1 MPIGEA
7 GQEQFRRAITTMRN
21 LHIAA
26 ALSPLFT
33 MRAELLAN
41 DELSD
46 RGGFDNPT
54 RDHLMQHLV
63 HCDRWR
69 RRVTHNPDNAPLG
82 DKIEKAIDPNATIV
96 PGDNPF
102 GGDDIQNQSGGLIDL
117 PYALDGSDPDIAL
130 QSQLKLKST
139 HAIVLMGAID
149 KAIVAWTRLN
159 SRDRT
164 RFVTRYDSMRIYGHY
179 QEILGYLTAFGGD
192 ENRVDVAQVLPSEE
206 PLGAEDSPNRKTESV
221 ARTAAKP
228 AA

>member
-1 MPIGEA
+1 MPIGDP
-7 GQEQFRRAITTMRN
+7 GKEQFRRAIVTLRN

-26 ALSPLFT
+26 ALSPLLT

-46 RGGFDNPT
+46 RGGFDDPT
-54 RDHLMQHLV
+54 RDHLIALLV

-69 RRVTHNPDNAPLG
+69 RRVTHNPDNADLG
-82 DKIEKAIDPNATIV
+82 TKIEKAIDI
-96 PGDNPF
+96 GHLIEMGQHPF

-117 PYALDGSDPDIAL
+117 PYALDGTDPDIPL

-139 HAIVLMGAID
+139 HAIVLLGAID

-179 QEILGYLTAFGGD
+179 QEILGYLQAFGGD
-192 ENRVDVAQVLPSEE
+192 VNRVDVAQVLPSEE
-206 PLGAEDSPNRKTESV
+206 PLGPDDSPNRHHESSGHAV
-221 ARTAAKP
+221 
-228 AA
+228 

>member
-1 MPIGEA
+1 MPIGDP
-7 GQEQFRRAITTMRN
+7 GRDQFRRAIVTLRN

-46 RGGFDNPT
+46 RGGFDDPT
-54 RDHLMQHLV
+54 RDHLVQLLV

-69 RRVTHNPDNAPLG
+69 RRVTHNPEQQDLG
-82 DKIEKAIDPNATIV
+82 DRIERALDTDV
-96 PGDNPF
+96 DLTPGDMPF

-117 PYALDGSDPDIAL
+117 PFALDGSDPDIPL

-139 HAIVLMGAID
+139 HAIVLLGAID

-164 RFVTRYDSMRIYGHY
+164 RFITRYDSMRIYGHF
-179 QEILGYLTAFGGD
+179 QELLGYLMAFGGD

-206 PLGAEDSPNRKTESV
+206 PLGPDDSPNRKAETGG
-221 ARTAAKP
+221 ARGEE
-228 AA
+228 